1 MTKKVCPNEHTK
13 MILDTSAL
21 IAILRLEPEAPEFAT
36 LIERA
41 PHRRISA
48 VSYVEAGAVIDGSK
62 DPVASRRLDEL
73 IEEAQIAIE
82 PVTEAQAR
90 LARQAYRDFGKSSG
104 HAAKLNFGD
113 CFSYALA
120 KNKGEPLLFKG
131 QDFNRTD
138 VKVVRS

>member
-1 MTKKVCPNEHTK
+1 

-21 IAILRLEPEAPEFAT
+21 IAILRFEAEAPEFAR
-36 LIERA
+36 LIENAAKSAAQPRV
-41 PHRRISA
+41 SA

-62 DPVASRRLDEL
+62 DPVASRRFDEL

-90 LARQAYRDFGKSSG
+90 IARQAYRDFGKTSG
-104 HAAKLNFGD
+104 HSAKLNFGD

-120 KNKGEPLLFKG
+120 KSTGEPLLFKG
-131 QDFNRTD
+131 RDFSRTD
-138 VKVVRS
+138 VKSARA

>member
-1 MTKKVCPNEHTK
+1 

-21 IAILRLEPEAPEFAT
+21 IAILRFEAEAPEFAR
-36 LIERA
+36 IIASKAESA
-41 PHRRISA
+41 AQPRISA

-62 DPVASRRLDEL
+62 DPIASRRFDEL

-90 LARQAYRDFGKSSG
+90 IARQAYRDFGKTSG
-104 HAAKLNFGD
+104 HPAKLNFGD

-120 KNKGEPLLFKG
+120 KSKGEPLLFKG
-131 QDFNRTD
+131 KDFSRTD
-138 VKVVRS
+138 VKSARA

>member
-1 MTKKVCPNEHTK
+1 

-21 IAILRLEPEAPEFAT
+21 IAILRFEAEAPEFAK
-36 LIERA
+36 IIASAAESPA
-41 PHRRISA
+41 QPRISA

-62 DPVASRRLDEL
+62 DPVASRRFDEL

-90 LARQAYRDFGKSSG
+90 IARQAYRDFGKTSG
-104 HAAKLNFGD
+104 HPAKLNFGD

-120 KNKGEPLLFKG
+120 KAKGEPLLFKG
-131 QDFNRTD
+131 QDFSRTD
-138 VKVVRS
+138 VKSAR

>member
-1 MTKKVCPNEHTK
+1 

-21 IAILRLEPEAPEFAT
+21 IAILRLEAEAPEFA
-36 LIERA
+36 
-41 PHRRISA
+41 RIIASTAEIAAQPRLSA

-73 IEEAQIAIE
+73 IEAAQIAIE

-90 LARQAYRDFGKSSG
+90 IARQAYRDFGKTSG
-104 HAAKLNFGD
+104 HPAKLNFGD

-120 KNKGEPLLFKG
+120 KSEGEPLLFKG
-131 QDFNRTD
+131 KDFSRTD
-138 VKVVRS
+138 VKSARA

>member
-1 MTKKVCPNEHTK
+1 

-21 IAILRLEPEAPEFAT
+21 IAVLRFEAEAPEFARI
-36 LIERA
+36 IEHAAR
-41 PHRRISA
+41 PRISA

-62 DPVASRRLDEL
+62 DPVASRRFDEL

-90 LARQAYRDFGKSSG
+90 IARQAYRDFGKISG
-104 HAAKLNFGD
+104 HPAKLNFGD

-120 KNKGEPLLFKG
+120 KSSGEALLFKG
-131 QDFNRTD
+131 GDLRLTD
-138 VKVVRS
+138 VKPARG

>member
-1 MTKKVCPNEHTK
+1 

-21 IAILRLEPEAPEFAT
+21 IVILRYEAEAPEFAR
-36 LIERA
+36 IMERA
-41 PHRRISA
+41 AQLRMSA
-48 VSYVEAGAVIDGSK
+48 VSYVETGAVIDGSK

-90 LARQAYRDFGKSSG
+90 VARQAYRDFGKTSG
-104 HAAKLNFGD
+104 HPAKLNFGD

-120 KNKGEPLLFKG
+120 KARGEPLLFKG
-131 QDFNRTD
+131 GDFSRTD
-138 VKVVRS
+138 VKSARG